1 MMNKPAGKYVVK
13 EVACNVLG
21 AVLTVALALLC
32 FKANSTGGIHSGQR
46 LSSGDHGRLARTL
59 FFD

>member
-1 MMNKPAGKYVVK
+1 MKTKSAEKSVVE

-21 AVLTVALALLC
+21 AVLTVALAFLC
-32 FKANSTGGIHSGQR
+32 FKANSTGGVPSGQR
-46 LSSGDHGRLARTL
+46 LGFGDHARLARTL